1 MNFIDKVPSDS
12 RQADGRERAKKI
24 RDKKTKKIKG

>member
-12 RQADGRERAKKI
+12 EQANGRERVKKI
-24 RDKKTKKIKG
+24 RNKKTKKIKR